1 MSNNELLQQGIELAK
16 SGNIEQASTLFA
28 KVVTIDPKS
37 ELGWLWL
44 GRCRTVFGEKID
56 CFTKVLSI
64 NPHNEQAQRELTAL
78 KSLEVNAPPSFLE
91 QPGPN
96 AIGADQPAIP
106 TAAMVTPHKR
116 TLWVRRTMY
125 LLIGILVGI
134 YLGRYIGNS
143 LAAIGFFDR
152 IDNFI
157 ALQTIKVPEFNG
169 SAESPSQT
177 ESTPTA
183 LPSESSYDKR
193 LEQAWPLIMQANG
206 LFNSQK
212 YGDTVPIWNQ
222 ALEIVPEY
230 VEGYYRRGASYFY
243 LTQSQRAKSEYDFYL
258 QLAIKDFDQAIDLDP
273 NVADYYIMRG
283 RAYDSLA
290 YQQSARVD
298 FQRLEQ
304 VATENYQY
312 SEKLPHQEV
321 WNNLETKLSLTTVKT
336 GDCEKVIR
344 KVSELINSQTNPAPG
359 FHSVL
364 SDAYYCTGNL
374 EKALEE
380 KDETIRLAP
389 SSVCLCERAM
399 ILYGLGR
406 FDEAM
411 EAIEK
416 SLSHQ
421 PYYSGDRY
429 YFRALIYADRGNPEQ
444 AQKDLDFGMTQT
456 WSRGGMLSYVQGR
469 IALAQNRKEEAL
481 LYFQDAEAT
490 YLDEGPMLEQIRQD
504 LIALGGLPRD
514 SQKTSFD
521 ITPVPFP

>member
-1 MSNNELLQQGIELAK
+1 MGAGQQAVPTTDGVTLPQKVNWIRRGI
-16 SGNIEQASTLFA
+16 
-28 KVVTIDPKS
+28 
-37 ELGWLWL
+37 
-44 GRCRTVFGEKID
+44 
-56 CFTKVLSI
+56 
-64 NPHNEQAQRELTAL
+64 
-78 KSLEVNAPPSFLE
+78 
-91 QPGPN
+91 
-96 AIGADQPAIP
+96 
-106 TAAMVTPHKR
+106 
-116 TLWVRRTMY
+116 Y

-134 YLGRYIGNS
+134 YLGRSIGNS
-143 LAAIGFFDR
+143 LAAAGFFDK

-157 ALQTIKVPEFNG
+157 ALQTITVPEFHG
-169 SAESPSQT
+169 TSETLSQM
-177 ESTPTA
+177 EPTPTA

-230 VEGYYRRGASYFY
+230 VEGYYRRGAAYFY

-273 NVADYYIMRG
+273 DVADYYIMRG

-290 YQQSARVD
+290 YQQSGRVD

-304 VATENYQY
+304 VAIENYQY
-312 SEKLPHQEV
+312 SETLPHQEV
-321 WNNLETKLSLTTVKT
+321 WNNLETKLYLTTVKT
-336 GDCEKVIR
+336 GDCEKVIQ

-359 FHSVL
+359 LHSVL

-380 KDETIRLAP
+380 KDETIKLAP
-389 SSVCLCERAM
+389 SSVCLCERAT

-429 YFRALIYADRGNPEQ
+429 YFSRS
-444 AQKDLDFGMTQT
+444 DLCRSWQ
-456 WSRGGMLSYVQGR
+456 Y
-469 IALAQNRKEEAL
+469 
-481 LYFQDAEAT
+481 
-490 YLDEGPMLEQIRQD
+490 
-504 LIALGGLPRD
+504 
-514 SQKTSFD
+514 
-521 ITPVPFP
+521 